1 MKNACKLIL
10 SLSSAVLCASLTG
23 CGIGGVS
30 TPVTLNVP
38 ANAVTGKVMGGQQPV
53 YNVAIQL
60 YEVGLTGYGSAS
72 KPLLTPNTVYTTAYG
87 NFTLPAFTCD
97 TPGSLVYLTAV
108 GGQPIP
114 GTTNANLSMM
124 VGLGACSGVTSQY
137 IDVNEMTTIAS
148 VWSLAPFM
156 TGIANIGSSF
166 TNSLGISNAFASI
179 NKVANTATG
188 ALGGPAL
195 PSNGILPTTEL
206 NTLAD
211 ILQACI
217 NSGGGVATDTTDG
230 QTNGTACGRLF
241 YLTGGGSGSTIT
253 DTVTAA
259 MKIAQNPGTNV
270 TKLNQLRAS
279 SPTFTPALNVNSSP
293 TDWTI
298 AIAYSGGG
306 LNNPQVVATDQQGNV
321 WLANGGNNS
330 VSEFGPTGAAIST
343 STGFTGGGLSTPAGI
358 AIDQSGNAWVAN
370 SGGTSI
376 TKIGP
381 AGASATNYSGNS
393 VSSPSSIAIDAA
405 GNVFVGNGS
414 GSKISAFTSTGGVL
428 TGSPFAGGGLGT
440 GGYVAVSPK

>member
-1 MKNACKLIL
+1 MKTARNVIL
-10 SLSSAVLCASLTG
+10 SVSSVLLCASLTG

-30 TPVTLNVP
+30 TPATLNIA
-38 ANAVTGKVMGGQQPV
+38 ANAVTGQVMGGQQPV
-53 YNVAIQL
+53 YHVAIQL
-60 YEVGLTGYGSAS
+60 YEVGTTGYGSAS

-87 NFTLPAFTCD
+87 NFTLPSFTCD
-97 TPGSLVYLTAV
+97 TPGSLVYLTAT
-108 GGQPIP
+108 GGQPYI

-124 VGLGACSGVTSQY
+124 VGLGACSTVTSQF
-137 IDVNEMTTIAS
+137 IDVNEMTTIAT

-156 TGIANIGSSF
+156 TGIANIGSSA

-188 ALGGPAL
+188 AVSGPAL
-195 PSNGILPTTEL
+195 PSNATLPTTEL

-217 NSGGGVATDTTDG
+217 NSGGGSASDTTDG
-230 QTNGTACGRLF
+230 QTNGTACGKLF

-279 SPTFTPALNVNSSP
+279 SPTFTPALDVNSP
-293 TDWTI
+293 PNDWTI
-298 AIAYSGGG
+298 AISYTGGG
-306 LNNPQVVATDQQGNV
+306 LNYPQFVATDQQGNV
-321 WLANGGNNS
+321 WVANYGYT

-343 STGFTGGGLSTPAGI
+343 SAGFTGGGISFPSAF
-358 AIDQSGNAWVAN
+358 AIDPSGNAWVAN
-370 SGGTSI
+370 NGNNSI

-381 AGASATNYSGNS
+381 AGGSLTKYMNNGLDAPY
-393 VSSPSSIAIDAA
+393 SIAIDAA
-405 GNVFVGNGS
+405 GNVFVGS
-414 GSKISAFTSTGGVL
+414 GGNPTISAFNNSGGAL
-428 TGSPFAGGGLGT
+428 TGSPFSGGGLGRNN
-440 GGYVAVSPK
+440 YVAVSPK